1 MLLDRSQAPEFKI
14 PEDFELLYPE
24 KFSLKNGIQVFFFP
38 TKGIDA
44 VKIDITCLGQR
55 DKLPLEQTLL
65 PSFTLQMLSE
75 GTENKTAADLAN
87 FLDFHA
93 SEISPILT
101 FSKEGLSVLS
111 TQKHLMPVLDL
122 LIEMVQKPAFPVEM
136 LDKRKSQRKLS
147 LQLEREKTNSRAGQL
162 FRKGLFGATHPY
174 GFEVG
179 EKEVDIITPEK
190 IRFYSDQLLWQET
203 EVFISGDFS
212 AEKLDATLQYFEQL
226 PIKSKVE
233 GILLPEINPL
243 EHLYENRETAVQ
255 SSIRLGYLSIPKNH
269 PDFIP
274 LSVFNTILGGY
285 FGSRL
290 IKNIRED
297 KGHTY
302 GIYSSLAEIGNSN
315 YWVVSADVQK
325 SFNRAVISEIHQEI
339 QRLVNEPL
347 EPEELETV
355 RNFQIG
361 QMLSRFSSSFDL
373 MDRFRA
379 VHHSDLAL
387 DFYSKKLEFLKSFST
402 RDIIQTGEK
411 YFKNSPFI
419 EVIVG

>member
-122 LIEMVQKPAFPVEM
+122 LIEMIQKPAFPVEM

-162 FRKGLFGATHPY
+162 FRKGLFGAAHPY

-179 EKEVDIITPEK
+179 EKEVDIVTPEK
-190 IRFYSDQLLWQET
+190 IRFYNDQLLWQET

-212 AEKLDATLQYFEQL
+212 MEKLDATLQYFEQI
-226 PIKSKVE
+226 PIKPKAE
-233 GILLPEINPL
+233 GILLPEINPM

-325 SFNRAVISEIHQEI
+325 SFNRAVISEIHHEI
-339 QRLVNEPL
+339 QRLVNEPM
-347 EPEELETV
+347 EHEELETV

-379 VHHSDLAL
+379 VHHSDLEL
-387 DFYSKKLEFLKSFST
+387 DFYSKKLDFLKSFST
-402 RDIIQTGEK
+402 RDILETGEK